1 MTLNSAVGNLAATK
15 LNNICIVAKGHD
27 PRVGNIGR
35 KYFSRPY
42 DAILIPSECSMAKKP
57 VNEKDTKR
65 TINIFRQQ
73 Q

>member
-1 MTLNSAVGNLAATK
+1 MTLHCTVSNLAATK
-15 LNNICIVAKGHD
+15 LNDIRIVAKGHD

-42 DAILIPSECSMAKKP
+42 DAILVPSVCPMAEKP

>member
-1 MTLNSAVGNLAATK
+1 MTLNCAVGNLAATK
-15 LNNICIVAKGHD
+15 LNYIRIVAKGHD

-35 KYFSRPY
+35 EYFSRPY
-42 DAILIPSECSMAKKP
+42 DAIFVPSFCSMAEKP